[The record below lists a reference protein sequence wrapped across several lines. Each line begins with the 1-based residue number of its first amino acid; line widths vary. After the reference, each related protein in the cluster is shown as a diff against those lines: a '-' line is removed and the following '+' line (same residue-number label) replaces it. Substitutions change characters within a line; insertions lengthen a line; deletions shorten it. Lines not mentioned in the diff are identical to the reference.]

1 MFDQKYIAAVIQLDT
16 NTDYEH
22 NLKAAADFI
31 AEAHARGAKLV
42 TLPENWT
49 YQGDDYLDY
58 AEEMPGGRLATML
71 SELSTKYNMWIHS
84 GSSSQKNPDPS
95 DHRPYNTSMLFNP
108 KGELVAKYSKVHM
121 FDVDI
126 VGGGSFRESEH
137 KCPGKEIVVY
147 DTNDIG
153 KLGLAICYDLRFPE
167 QFRLM
172 AMEGADVFFNP
183 ASFVLMS
190 GKDHW
195 EVLLRARAIENSCY
209 LLAADQCGVK
219 YDGPTYGRSL
229 IIDPWGTVIAKAP
242 DYPCVITGE
251 IDPAFR
257 MKVKKQ
263 VITLENR
270 REEVYSLTKV

>member
-1 MFDQKYIAAVIQLDT
+1 MFEKYIAAVIQLDT
-16 NTDYEH
+16 TTCYED
-22 NLKAAADFI
+22 NLKAAVDFI
-31 AEAHARGAKLV
+31 GEAHARGAKLV

-58 AEEMPGGRLATML
+58 AEEMPGGRLGTTL
-71 SELSTKYNMWIHS
+71 SGMAKKYGMWIHS
-84 GSSSQKNPDPS
+84 GSYSEKNPNPA
-95 DHRPYNTSMLFNP
+95 DHRPYNASMLFSP
-108 KGELVAKYSKVHM
+108 KGELVAKYRKVHV

-126 VGGGSFRESEH
+126 EGAGAFRESDH
-137 KCPGKEIVVY
+137 KCPGDEIVVY
-147 DTNDIG
+147 DTKEVG

-183 ASFVLMS
+183 ASFLLMT

-195 EVLLRARAIENSCY
+195 EVILRARAIENSCY
-209 LLAADQCGVK
+209 LLAGDQCGVK

-229 IIDPWGTVIAKAP
+229 IIDPWGNVIAKAS
-242 DYPCVITGE
+242 DKPCVITAE
-251 IDPAFR
+251 IDPAYR
-257 MKVKKQ
+257 MKVKRQ

-270 REEVYSLTKV
+270 REDVYKLTKV